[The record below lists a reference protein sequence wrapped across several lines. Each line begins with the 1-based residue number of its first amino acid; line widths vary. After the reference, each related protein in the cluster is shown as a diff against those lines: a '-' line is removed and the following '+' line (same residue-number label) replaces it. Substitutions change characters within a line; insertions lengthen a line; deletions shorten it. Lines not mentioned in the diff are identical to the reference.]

1 LHRFDAK
8 LPTKRDDN
16 MRNKEI
22 EIKLQKSLD
31 SGRNVW
37 VIGDVH
43 GFNKSLRS
51 LVGQLDL
58 QTNDYVVLLGDL
70 IDRGPNS
77 YDVVQFAKSSKN
89 IVSVK
94 GNHEE
99 TMSRTL
105 SLEGLELPDIDLVTW
120 LYNGG
125 LATVTSYI
133 DAYTDETGEELTT
146 QLDEIIKHDTR
157 WMNQLPSQIILN
169 DWRLVHAGYDPE
181 IDLDN
186 QTDSELLHIRKPFH
200 IATKPIDANRTVMF
214 GHTPTVS
221 LPGHSKQSWGQ
232 VWYSSVL
239 LKDGRPAAIGLDTC
253 VFHNADAPAVLTAY
267 NLKDGSTIQQD
278 RVEQWNR
285 KAIIKANNV

>member
-1 LHRFDAK
+1 MLIIG
-8 LPTKRDDN
+8 DN
-16 MRNKEI
+16 MRNKII
-22 EIKLQKSLD
+22 EKKLQKALE
-31 SGRNVW
+31 SGNNIW

-43 GFNKSLRS
+43 GFNETLRS
-51 LVGQLDL
+51 LVKKLDL

-77 YDVVQFAKSSKN
+77 YDVVQYVKSVKN
-89 IVSVK
+89 IVSLK

-99 TMSRTL
+99 MMSKTL
-105 SLEGLELPDIDLVTW
+105 TLEGLELPDIDLATW
-120 LYNGG
+120 LYGGG

-133 DAYTDETGEELTT
+133 NAHTDENGEEFTS
-146 QLDEIIKHDTR
+146 QLDEIIEYDTR
-157 WMNQLPSQIILN
+157 WMNQLPSHIILN

-181 IDLDN
+181 IGLDN
-186 QTDSELLHIRKPFH
+186 HTDSELLHIRKPFH
-200 IATKPIDANRTVMF
+200 IATKPIDGKRTVMF

-221 LPGHSKQSWGQ
+221 LPGHNKQSWGH
-232 VWYSSVL
+232 VWYSNVL

-278 RVEQWNR
+278 RVEKWNR
-285 KAIIKANNV
+285 KAIIRANNV

>member
-1 LHRFDAK
+1 MLIIG
-8 LPTKRDDN
+8 DN
-16 MRNKEI
+16 MRNKII
-22 EIKLQKSLD
+22 EKTLQKALE
-31 SGRNVW
+31 SGNNIW

-43 GFNKSLRS
+43 GFNETLRS
-51 LVGQLDL
+51 LVKKLDL

-77 YDVVQFAKSSKN
+77 YDVVQYVKSVKN
-89 IVSVK
+89 IVSLK

-99 TMSRTL
+99 MMSKSLT
-105 SLEGLELPDIDLVTW
+105 LEGLELPDIDLATW
-120 LYNGG
+120 LYGGG

-133 DAYTDETGEELTT
+133 NAYTDENGEEFTT
-146 QLDEIIKHDTR
+146 QLDEIIEYDTR
-157 WMNQLPSQIILN
+157 WMNQLPSHIILN

-181 IDLDN
+181 IGLDDH
-186 QTDSELLHIRKPFH
+186 TDSELLHIRKPFH
-200 IATKPIDANRTVMF
+200 IATKPIDGKRTVMF

-221 LPGHSKQSWGQ
+221 LPGHNKQSWGH
-232 VWYSSVL
+232 VWYSNVL

-278 RVEQWNR
+278 RVEKWNR
-285 KAIIKANNV
+285 KAIIRANNV